1 MNEQM
6 TTLLSILMNSST
18 QAQVF
23 HRQVKGAGSFSAHS
37 ALGNY
42 YDEIIDKVD
51 SLTESYQGKY
61 GILVDY
67 KSYALVNFVSYE
79 QVIAYFEELCN
90 QVYELR
96 KVFTDSYIQNQIDG
110 IEELLYST
118 KYKLKFLA

>member
-1 MNEQM
+1 M

-23 HRQVKGAGSFSAHS
+23 HRQVKGAGSFSAHE

-42 YDEIIDKVD
+42 YDEIIELVD
-51 SLTESYQGKY
+51 SITESYQGKY
-61 GILVDY
+61 GILIDY
-67 KSYALVNFVSYE
+67 KSYSLVNFVSYE

-110 IEELLYST
+110 VEELLYST

>member
-6 TTLLSILMNSST
+6 TTLLSILLNSST

-23 HRQVKGAGSFSAHS
+23 HRQVKGVGSFSAHE

-42 YDEIIDKVD
+42 YDEIIELVD
-51 SLTESYQGKY
+51 TLTESYQGKY
-61 GILVDY
+61 GIVIDY
-67 KSYALVNFVSYE
+67 KSYSLVNWVSHE

-110 IEELLYST
+110 VEELLYQT

>member
-23 HRQVKGAGSFSAHS
+23 HRQVKGAGSFSAHE

>member
-6 TTLLSILMNSST
+6 TLLVSILMNSST

-23 HRQVKGAGSFSAHS
+23 HREVTGPGSFSAHM

-42 YDEIIDKVD
+42 YDEILELVD

-61 GILVDY
+61 GILTGY
-67 KSYALVNFVSYE
+67 KSFGLMDYVSNE
-79 QVIAYFEELCN
+79 QVLMYFEELCN
-90 QVYELR
+90 QIYTIR
-96 KVFTDSYIQNQIDG
+96 QNFTDSYIQNQIDA
-110 IEELLYST
+110 IEELLYQT

>member
-23 HRQVKGAGSFSAHS
+23 HRQVKGAGSFSAHE

-42 YDEIIDKVD
+42 YDEIIELVD
-51 SLTESYQGKY
+51 TLTESYQGKY
-61 GILVDY
+61 GIVIDY
-67 KSYALVNFVSYE
+67 KSYSLVNFISYE

-96 KVFTDSYIQNQIDG
+96 KVFTDSYIQNQVDQV
-110 IEELLYST
+110 EELLYQT